1 VQGWICGARAA
12 AAFAGLYFI
21 PVKKNA
27 LPASSRLQPAY

>member
-1 VQGWICGARAA
+1 V

-21 PVKKNA
+21 PVKPNA